1 MKRKALKGSG
11 LTTRIK
17 ERMSSEGVSVTELA
31 ERLGVSQPY
40 LSQLLCGDKSFT
52 QASDD
57 LIRRVAGFLYL
68 PPVVCF
74 VLAERLVPADF
85 ETCSY
90 DDEFLS
96 LERRAAFIAESTF
109 ALEAGVTKQLLMEAD
124 PRMLSL
130 VLGMYEV
137 MVGPGEL
144 VSSKER
150 WSWAASRDK

>member
-1 MKRKALKGSG
+1 MKRNTLKGSG

-17 ERMSSEGVSVTELA
+17 ERMSSEKVSVTELA

-40 LSQLLCGDKSFT
+40 LSQLLGGDKSFT
-52 QASDD
+52 QTSDD

-74 VLAERLVPADF
+74 VLAERLMPADF

-90 DDEFLS
+90 DDESLS

-144 VSSKER
+144 VSRKER
-150 WSWAASRDK
+150 WSWLASGDK

>member
-1 MKRKALKGSG
+1 
-11 LTTRIK
+11 
-17 ERMSSEGVSVTELA
+17 MSSEGVSVTELA
-31 ERLGVSQPY
+31 ERLRVSQPY
-40 LSQLLCGDKSFT
+40 LSQLLGGDKSFT

-74 VLAERLVPADF
+74 VLAERLMPADF

-109 ALEAGVTKQLLMEAD
+109 ALEAGVTKELLMAAD
-124 PRMLSL
+124 ARMLSL
-130 VLGMYEV
+130 VLGMYEA

-144 VSSKER
+144 VSRRER
-150 WSWAASRDK
+150 WSWLASRDT

>member
-1 MKRKALKGSG
+1 MKRNTLKGSG

-31 ERLGVSQPY
+31 ERLSVSQPY
-40 LSQLLCGDKSFT
+40 LSQLLGGDKSFT
-52 QASDD
+52 HASDD

-109 ALEAGVTKQLLMEAD
+109 ALEAGVTRDLLMASH

-130 VLGMYEV
+130 VIGMYEV

-144 VSSKER
+144 VSRKER
-150 WSWAASRDK
+150 WSWLASGDK

>member
-17 ERMSSEGVSVTELA
+17 ERMRSEGVSVTGLA

-40 LSQLLCGDKSFT
+40 LSQILGGDKSFT

-74 VLAERLVPADF
+74 VLAERLVPSDF

-90 DDEFLS
+90 DNELLS

-137 MVGPGEL
+137 LVGPGEL
-144 VSSKER
+144 ISKKER
-150 WSWAASRDK
+150 WSWQTSGEK